1 MSLWVTFQQKCEA
14 RAAAHRAIASD
25 TPYYSQDQA
34 ACSILGCV
42 VTRVSRNFSKSMTV
56 AQGRQSHA

>member
-25 TPYYSQDQA
+25 TPYYS
-34 ACSILGCV
+34 L
-42 VTRVSRNFSKSMTV
+42 TMLLV
-56 AQGRQSHA
+56 ASWAVW